1 MASDERSYSKELFE
15 DAVNRMMKAMIK
27 TEMQI
32 MQFQQMAKKVEEI
45 RESNI
50 NIDYSDA
57 PEEFKDALMDTV
69 MEDPVVL
76 PSGKIVDRSIIIR
89 HLLNSNTDPFNRQTL
104 TEDMLV
110 SGKRP
115 SLLLS
120 RQISNILIK

>member
-89 HLLNSNTDPFNRQTL
+89 HLLNSHTDPFNRQTL

>member
-1 MASDERSYSKELFE
+1 MASDERSYSQELFE
-15 DAVNRMMKAMIK
+15 DAIHRMMKAMIK
-27 TEMQI
+27 TELQI
-32 MQFQQMAKKVEEI
+32 SQFQQMAKKVEEI
-45 RESNI
+45 RESNV

-57 PEEFKDALMDTV
+57 PEEFKDALLDTV

-110 SGKRP
+110 SGKK
-115 SLLLS
+115 LMK
-120 RQISNILIK
+120 IYFFTD